1 MFEQISQNISL
12 RDRIVQDILSKIES
26 GELVAGDKLP
36 TERDLSV
43 QLNVS
48 RTTVRDALRTLAGLG
63 MISIQHGRG
72 IFVQGTEGTALGNA
86 LWAPFVVRS
95 DTVAALFEV
104 RKALESAAAEWAA
117 ARASDE
123 ELALLAQLTNEAT
136 EVVAANGVD
145 FEAAADADQA
155 FHTALVAVSH
165 NPIAGRMMLNLLDLL
180 DTVRK
185 QSLAI
190 PGRAQQSV
198 HDHKEITEAI
208 QSRDPERAR
217 RAVLHHLSGVEAAIL
232 ENLE

>member
-12 RDRIVQDILSKIES
+12 RDRIVQDILAKIES
-26 GELVAGDKLP
+26 GALVAGDKLP

-63 MISIQHGRG
+63 VISIQHGRG
-72 IFVQGTEGTALGNA
+72 IFVQGTQGTALGNA

-104 RKALESAAAEWAA
+104 RKALESSAAEWAA
-117 ARASDE
+117 VRASE
-123 ELALLAQLTNEAT
+123 EERQLLRRLTTEAT
-136 EVVAANGVD
+136 RVVSECHVD
-145 FEAAADADQA
+145 FEAAADVDQA
-155 FHTALVAVSH
+155 FHTALVTASH

-180 DTVRK
+180 ETVRK

-198 HDHKEITEAI
+198 DDHKEISEAI
-208 QSRDPERAR
+208 QSKDPARAR
-217 RAVLHHLSGVEAAIL
+217 QAMLRHLSGVERAIL
-232 ENLE
+232 KNLE

>member
-36 TERDLSV
+36 TERELSM

-63 MISIQHGRG
+63 VISIQHGRG
-72 IFVQGTEGTALGNA
+72 IFVQGTQGTALGNA

-117 ARASDE
+117 IRASDAE
-123 ELALLAQLTNEAT
+123 RALLVRLTEEAAT
-136 EVVAANGVD
+136 VVSESSVD
-145 FEAAADADQA
+145 LEAAADADQS
-155 FHTALVAVSH
+155 FHTALVAASH

-190 PGRAQQSV
+190 PGRAHQSV
-198 HDHKEITEAI
+198 EDHKDIIAAI

-217 RAVLHHLSGVEAAIL
+217 HAVLHHLNGVEEAIL
-232 ENLE
+232 SHLH